1 MKMLSSNRFLLLL
14 ALLLLLSNRPVHCA
28 KRGQTDVDLKDLV
41 GDDAAVVAAADHH
54 TSLMG
59 KMFPI
64 LSSIFGR

>member
-1 MKMLSSNRFLLLL
+1 MLPSKRFLLLL
-14 ALLLLLSNRPVHCA
+14 ALILSNRSVYGA
-28 KRGQTDVDLKDLV
+28 KRVHTDVNLKDLV
-41 GDDAAVVAAADHH
+41 GDDAALAAAADHH